1 MLFRS
6 SEGECG
12 LDPIEIRSAVEEMLE
27 DSIFLD
33 ALTYNVDSKVQMEKR
48 FQVVMKKYKELI
60 HVKQDISGRL

>member
-1 MLFRS
+1 M
-6 SEGECG
+6 
-12 LDPIEIRSAVEEMLE
+12 EEMLE